1 MSVSFF
7 PTVPYPDEIG
17 VNMSYSSFGEV
28 RQIVAELIDKE
39 FAGLTVLPKRGTKSR
54 SLTARININ
63 RRQNEKFSSCG

>member
-39 FAGLTVLPKRGTKSR
+39 FAGLTVLPKRGIKTCLCGFSVTR
-54 SLTARININ
+54 CSTVSEISL
-63 RRQNEKFSSCG
+63 